1 MSTRHIRFLCGQRT
15 LLSSLNTS
23 VPVHVRGRCPAS
35 TAAAVHESSDPSA
48 QRTHQSEDLKP
59 FSAIPGPKP
68 LPLLRNLLQF
78 KKNSSRLNPYLEEC
92 YNKYGEI
99 FKLEAPGQCGCVTK
113 SSYKDVNIYSC
124 ATQHWMHLHDK
135 PCLLHTALS
144 FWPIRCIM
152 TQNDTFWKI
161 I

>member
-23 VPVHVRGRCPAS
+23 APVHVRGRCPAS

-78 KKNSSRLNPYLEEC
+78 KRNSSRLNPYLEEC

-99 FKLEAPGQCGCVTK
+99 FKLEAPGQQACPVVSSVPPLPPPPHTYLLSLIPSVTT
-113 SSYKDVNIYSC
+113 SPNLPPPPPPPTS
-124 ATQHWMHLHDK
+124 
-135 PCLLHTALS
+135 P
-144 FWPIRCIM
+144 
-152 TQNDTFWKI
+152 
-161 I
+161 